1 MDKQNSKAIKKGYEV
16 IKNLEDLLEVEDI
29 VQDNKIEFT
38 IRDKVLRVRKSNTK
52 EIKDINKFRR
62 HKYLELVNDD
72 TYLFRDQWIKTY
84 KKKGIDIEEMVNQI
98 SDIQNDIK
106 KLLLQLATTTD
117 KPSIE
122 TLKTEISE
130 LREKQFKISYD
141 KSSYLSYSIEDQL
154 IYLVNSYTLYSV
166 LEIKTEDSWKRLY
179 ESYEKFQ
186 ESNDDEI
193 INTACNYLNKII
205 YSADIF
211 EEEK

>member
-1 MDKQNSKAIKKGYEV
+1 M
-16 IKNLEDLLEVEDI
+16 
-29 VQDNKIEFT
+29 
-38 IRDKVLRVRKSNTK
+38 
-52 EIKDINKFRR
+52 
-62 HKYLELVNDD
+62 NDD

-166 LEIKTEDSWKRLY
+166 LEIKTGDSWKRLY

-193 INTACNYLNKII
+193 ISQACNYLNKII